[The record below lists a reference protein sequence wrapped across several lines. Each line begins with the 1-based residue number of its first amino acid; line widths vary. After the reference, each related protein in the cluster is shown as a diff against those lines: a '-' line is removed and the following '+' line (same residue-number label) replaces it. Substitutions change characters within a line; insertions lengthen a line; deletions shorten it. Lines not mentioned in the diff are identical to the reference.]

1 MATIPDGLL
10 GAWTLLSYEDREDGE
25 GVWTRPY
32 GEARGLVVYDP
43 SGALA
48 VIVTAGSGAADGV
61 TGLSYFGRFEVRDW
75 TEREG
80 AISGIVLH
88 HMDGASEPEL
98 LRDEPERDFTLSG
111 NALILGDQRTYRRT
125 FLRTS

>member
-1 MATIPDGLL
+1 VATIPDGLL

-25 GVWTRPY
+25 GAWTRPY
-32 GEARGLVVYDP
+32 GEAGGLVVYHP

-48 VIVTAGSGAADGV
+48 VIVTAGSGAAEGV

-75 TEREG
+75 TERDG

-88 HMDGASEPEL
+88 HMDGASDPEL
-98 LRDEPERDFTLSG
+98 LRDEPERDFILTG
-111 NALILGDQRTYRRT
+111 DTLILGDRRTHRRT
-125 FLRTS
+125 FLRS